1 MNTEEPRG
9 RFSEEESAG
18 TTSVLPESRQV
29 WNRYGP
35 TFTPPPSQ
43 GQYIGSEFAAP
54 PPGRGV
60 WTRRQKA
67 AVGLALVAMA
77 LGGGAA
83 GALVANAFRDDPVP
97 AASSQVFGN
106 PASVAD
112 STTSAQV
119 AKAVQPSV
127 VSIAVRT
134 QTGGAEGSGV
144 VLSADGRILTN
155 NHVVEGAGQ
164 GAQISVRFSDGKSA
178 SATVVGTDPATDI
191 AVIQAQNVSGL
202 TPASLGDSDKLQVGD
217 QVLAI
222 GSPLG
227 LEGSVTFGIV
237 SALDRTL
244 NEGPEQRQPPGF
256 PGFGGFGEQQQQSA
270 GTTIS
275 GAIQTDAAINP
286 GNSGGALV
294 NTSGQVIGINT
305 AIATNGGEGNIG
317 VGFAIPI
324 NTAKQ
329 VSEQLSSS
337 GKAIHAYLGVSVTDA
352 MGGTQGALVGLVQSG
367 APADKAGLKVGD
379 VITKINGKPVAGA
392 DTVVGM
398 VRGFKPGDKV
408 TRTFIRDGKTQTA
421 TVTLAEKTG

>member
-9 RFSEEESAG
+9 RFSEEDTAG

-35 TFTPPPSQ
+35 TFTPPPSS
-43 GQYIGSEFAAP
+43 GQYIGSEFTAP
-54 PPGRGV
+54 PPGRAT
-60 WTRRQKA
+60 WTRGQKA

-83 GALVANAFRDDPVP
+83 GALVANTFHDDPAP

-106 PASVAD
+106 PATVAD
-112 STTSAQV
+112 STTIAQV

-134 QTGGAEGSGV
+134 QTGGTEGSGV
-144 VLSADGRILTN
+144 ILSADGRILTN
-155 NHVVEGAGQ
+155 NHVVEGAAR

-178 SATVVGTDPATDI
+178 SATVVGTDPATDL

-244 NEGPEQRQPPGF
+244 NEGPDQQQPPGF
-256 PGFGGFGEQQQQSA
+256 PGFPGYGQQQSA

-329 VSEQLSSS
+329 VAEQLSTT
-337 GKAIHAYLGVSVTDA
+337 GKAVHAYLGVNLTDA
-352 MGGTQGALVGLVQSG
+352 MGDTQGALIGLVQSG
-367 APADKAGLKVGD
+367 SPADKAGLKIGD
-379 VITKINGKPVAGA
+379 VITQINGKPVAGA

-398 VRGFKPGDKV
+398 VRGFKPGDKA
-408 TRTFIRDGKTQTA
+408 TLTFIRDGKTQTT